1 MRFFL
6 MAFLPA
12 FIFSG
17 CRTENDIPAVSKF
30 ELSNYMGRWYEC
42 ARLPNWFEKDMTNV
56 SAEYSLM
63 DDGSVKVVN
72 SGYKNGKLK
81 TITGKAKY
89 AGKNFSGEL
98 KVSFFRPFY
107 SPYRIIKLAPDYR
120 YSVVMGDSPEYLWI
134 LSRTPHLDPADLQ
147 EIIAFLETHGFP
159 VNKLIFSQTA
169 S

>member
-89 AGKNFSGEL
+89 AGKNSSGEL

-120 YSVVMGDSPEYLWI
+120 YSVVCSGGRKYLWVLARSEKI
-134 LSRTPHLDPADLQ
+134 APEDWQ
-147 EIIAFLETHGFP
+147 EIMDFLHENNFETG
-159 VNKLIFSQTA
+159 KLIRQ
-169 S
+169 